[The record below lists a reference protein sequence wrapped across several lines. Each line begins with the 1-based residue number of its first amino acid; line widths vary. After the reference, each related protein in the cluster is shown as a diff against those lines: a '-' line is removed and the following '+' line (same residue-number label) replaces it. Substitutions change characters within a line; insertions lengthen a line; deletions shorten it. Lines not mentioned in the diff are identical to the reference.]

1 MHESEVEACKMAR
14 TLKRSNLHFELA
26 LERLPRG
33 VASDRSYWGDD
44 RTLYAKRA
52 SGARLW
58 DLDDNEYIDYRLGGG
73 QAILGYADPRVAKA
87 ARAGISLGGTF
98 ALSTELEFAVAERIA
113 KMVPAAELVRFSNS
127 EAEAVVDALRLAR
140 TATGRDAIAVVGG
153 RSHGLLGAAVWE
165 PGRSEGA
172 IGTDSA
178 PSWSAVRSSSDR
190 LVYELPVNDIDRLDE
205 LLRSHGEQI
214 GACLIEPIPSDRLS
228 MAADAAYLSEV
239 RALCDRFEVVLI
251 IDEAAT
257 GFRVAKGGAQE
268 FLGVRADLCTFGP
281 SIANGYPIAAV
292 AGREEIMRRIGA
304 GGAQGS
310 SPVPHPVSLS
320 VANKTLEILDRT
332 DALEQIARY
341 GWRMREGMGQ
351 ALSRRGI
358 SHEFVGPPS
367 MSTLCCG
374 ESQPTGDPD
383 HEKYQAAFCD
393 YLVTH
398 LHEFGILCEAD
409 FGGPWFVSAAHNELC
424 LAETLAKFERA
435 TDATLE
441 RLPDLRRRTA
451 SESRQAPRSFAN
463 PS

>member
-1 MHESEVEACKMAR
+1 MAR

-26 LERLPRG
+26 LERLPLG
-33 VASDRSYWGDD
+33 VASDRGYWGDD
-44 RTLYAKRA
+44 RTFYVKRA

-73 QAILGYADPRVAKA
+73 QVILGYADPRVARA
-87 ARAGISLGGTF
+87 ARTGIAVGGVF

-113 KMVPAAELVRFSNS
+113 AMVPAAELVRFSNS
-127 EAEAVVDALRLAR
+127 AAEAVVDALRLAR
-140 TATGRDAIAVVGG
+140 NFTGKDAIAVVDGG
-153 RSHGLLGAAVWE
+153 SHGLLGAAVWE
-165 PGRSEGA
+165 AGRREEPIGANPAPGRSA
-172 IGTDSA
+172 
-178 PSWSAVRSSSDR
+178 DR
-190 LVYELPVNDIDRLDE
+190 GSFDGLIHEVPVNDADRFE
-205 LLRSHGEQI
+205 GLLRSHGDRI
-214 GACLIEPIPSDRLS
+214 GAFLIDPVPRDRTS
-228 MAADAAYLSEV
+228 TDADAAYLADV

-251 IDEAAT
+251 IDEATA

-281 SIANGYPIAAV
+281 SIASGFPIAAL

-304 GGAQGS
+304 GVAQGG
-310 SPVPHPVSLS
+310 SPVSHPVSLS
-320 VANKTLEILDRT
+320 VADKTLEILDRT

-341 GWRMREGMGQ
+341 GWRMREGMSQ

-358 SHEFVGPPS
+358 CHAFVGPPS
-367 MSTLCCG
+367 MSSLCCG
-374 ESQPTGDPD
+374 ESAPAGDPD
-383 HEKYQAAFCD
+383 REKFDDAFCG
-393 YLVTH
+393 YLATH
-398 LHEFGILCEAD
+398 LHEFGIICEAD

-435 TDATLE
+435 TEATLE

-451 SESRQAPRSFAN
+451 SGARQAPRSFAN

>member
-1 MHESEVEACKMAR
+1 MAR

-26 LERLPRG
+26 LERLPLG
-33 VASDRSYWGDD
+33 VASDRGYWGDD
-44 RTLYAKRA
+44 RTFYVKRA

-58 DLDDNEYIDYRLGGG
+58 DLDENEYIDYRLGGG
-73 QAILGYADPRVAKA
+73 QVILGYADPRVAKA
-87 ARAGISLGGTF
+87 ARAGIAVGGVF

-113 KMVPAAELVRFSNS
+113 TMVPAAELVRFSNS
-127 EAEAVVDALRLAR
+127 AAEAVVDALRLAR
-140 TATGRDAIAVVGG
+140 NFTGKDAIAVVDGG
-153 RSHGLLGAAVWE
+153 SHGLLGAAVWE
-165 PGRSEGA
+165 SGRQEGA
-172 IGTDSA
+172 IGANPAPGRSA
-178 PSWSAVRSSSDR
+178 DR
-190 LVYELPVNDIDRLDE
+190 GSFDGLIHEVPVNDANRFEE
-205 LLRSHGEQI
+205 LLRSHSDRI
-214 GACLIEPIPSDRLS
+214 GAFLIDPIPRDRAS
-228 MAADAAYLSEV
+228 MDADAAYLADV

-251 IDEAAT
+251 IDEATT

-281 SIANGYPIAAV
+281 SIASGYPIAAL

-304 GGAQGS
+304 GVAQES

-320 VANKTLEILDRT
+320 VADKTLEILDRT

-341 GWRMREGMGQ
+341 GWRMREGMSQ

-358 SHEFVGPPS
+358 CHAFVGPPS
-367 MSTLCCG
+367 MSSLCCG
-374 ESQPTGDPD
+374 EPAPSGDRD
-383 HEKYQAAFCD
+383 REKFDAEFCG
-393 YLVTH
+393 YLATH
-398 LHEFGILCEAD
+398 LHEFGIICEAD

-435 TDATLE
+435 TEATLE

-451 SESRQAPRSFAN
+451 SGVQQAPRSFAN